1 LAPFPGKSG
10 KLRRP
15 GLCALALGGAAF
27 CLILPGCAGVAES
40 RAERAVNDLLPTYLG
55 PADSYRSRVRVD
67 SLGAAM
73 RGRLES
79 VHIDGE
85 GVHFAGGLTMDH
97 LTLDLEAIEVDTKR
111 RSLKN
116 IGAARFTARLGT
128 VNLNRFLTGRRP
140 DIQGLSAELE
150 EGFAH
155 MEARPAM
162 LRPLGISGFNV
173 PVGVEGR
180 LAPVSG
186 NDSQLDF
193 VPDAARIS
201 ILPIPKPVV
210 DFIAH
215 SVNPVVDLSGLPIP
229 IHIRSVDI
237 RPDGIYL
244 TGGASPDDILR
255 AAGSAGATGQ

>member
-1 LAPFPGKSG
+1 MAPFRVKTRWAILNAG
-10 KLRRP
+10 
-15 GLCALALGGAAF
+15 ALGIAALGLF
-27 CLILPGCAGVAES
+27 LPGCAGVAES

-85 GVHFAGGLTMDH
+85 MVHFSGGLTMDH
-97 LTLDLEAIEVDTKR
+97 LTLDLEAIEVDAKR

-128 VNLNRFLTGRRP
+128 VNLNRFLIGRRP
-140 DIQGLSAELE
+140 DIQGLSAELAQ
-150 EGFAH
+150 GVAH
-155 MEARPAM
+155 MEARPAV
-162 LRPLGISGFNV
+162 LKPLGISGFNV

-180 LAPVSG
+180 LAPVAG

-237 RPDGIYL
+237 RTDGIYL
-244 TGGASPDDILR
+244 TGEASPDDILR
-255 AAGSAGATGQ
+255 AADGIGAAGQ